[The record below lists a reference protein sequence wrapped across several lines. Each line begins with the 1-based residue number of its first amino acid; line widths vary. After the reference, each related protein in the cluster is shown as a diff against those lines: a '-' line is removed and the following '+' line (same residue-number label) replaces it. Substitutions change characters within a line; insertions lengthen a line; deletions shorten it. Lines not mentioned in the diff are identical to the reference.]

1 MKSRVRLRKAAFLGL
16 MLGLVAAIAS
26 GGGTAQASSGRRA
39 LKEMLARSELAF
51 IGHVE
56 KIEYLLSEPT
66 PPEGVRIPHTFVTYR
81 VERMFLGQAPGGQV
95 TLRFVGGF
103 DSRKMRY
110 MASSNTPQF
119 DMGDYDILFVEGNT
133 RRMCPLVDGVE
144 GRLRIIRGQAYTETG
159 RAVLMGND
167 GSLSS
172 GGKYQLE
179 EVSIT
184 NVNGRPFSIQTIGPG
199 AKEFPSN
206 AVEAEVLMAAIVN
219 MARGVAPAQVFVN
232 ADRAVPFAGPDQTPA
247 PPPAERS
254 PDKQKNGRSL

>member
-1 MKSRVRLRKAAFLGL
+1 
-16 MLGLVAAIAS
+16 
-26 GGGTAQASSGRRA
+26 
-39 LKEMLARSELAF
+39 
-51 IGHVE
+51 
-56 KIEYLLSEPT
+56 
-66 PPEGVRIPHTFVTYR
+66 
-81 VERMFLGQAPGGQV
+81 
-95 TLRFVGGF
+95 
-103 DSRKMRY
+103 
-110 MASSNTPQF
+110 
-119 DMGDYDILFVEGNT
+119 MGDYDILFVEGNT
-133 RRMCPLVDGVE
+133 RRMCPLVGGVE

-232 ADRAVPFAGPDQTPA
+232 ADRAVSFAGPDMTPA
-247 PPPAERS
+247 PPPSERS